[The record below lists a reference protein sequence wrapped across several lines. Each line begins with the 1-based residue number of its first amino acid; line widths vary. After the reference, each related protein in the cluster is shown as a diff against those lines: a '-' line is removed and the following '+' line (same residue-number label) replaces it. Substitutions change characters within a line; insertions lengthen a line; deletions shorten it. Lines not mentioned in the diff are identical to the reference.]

1 MKVSFVDIGVENSGV
16 LVSFFSEDEGLLID
30 EKSQN
35 DKEIKKLY
43 EKLRKSSKKNKIE
56 QNIVDLVH
64 PHNNEFS
71 RIILFKI
78 KDLSSM
84 DEGSWIN
91 QGGKICQYICSSKIT
106 EFSIRIETT
115 KKNIELM
122 SIPARLAFGIGLKS
136 YKFEKY
142 KSKNKGNVIHKV
154 LFITS
159 HHTTSEN
166 IHKNYNAILDGV
178 NLTRDL
184 VNEPSNILT
193 PHEYTKRIG
202 DLAGPDLKIKILN
215 QKKMDQLSMG
225 ALLAVAK
232 GSRNEPY
239 TVILEY
245 LPNKGQK
252 PLVVLGKGVTF
263 DSGGIS
269 IKPSGGMDEMKGD
282 MAGSASVIGLMS
294 ALSKRKANANVV
306 GIVGLVENMTDG
318 NAMRPGDV
326 IKSMSGKTIEVLNT
340 DAEGR
345 LVLADIATYAIQ
357 NYKPSAI
364 IDLATLTGAI
374 LVALGQEMAGLFCN
388 NDELADNLI
397 NSGKKTGELLW
408 RMPIDEKYMKMIN
421 SKVADIKNIGGR
433 YAGAITAAEF
443 IHYFVEDIP
452 WAHLDIAGTAITSPK
467 SDVNDSWA
475 SGYGVRLLNQ
485 YIRDCIEN

>member
-1 MKVSFVDIGVENSGV
+1 MGAHEPAKLILVEY
-16 LVSFFSEDEGLLID
+16 
-30 EKSQN
+30 K
-35 DKEIKKLY
+35 
-43 EKLRKSSKKNKIE
+43 
-56 QNIVDLVH
+56 
-64 PHNNEFS
+64 
-71 RIILFKI
+71 
-78 KDLSSM
+78 
-84 DEGSWIN
+84 
-91 QGGKICQYICSSKIT
+91 GGKAKDKPI
-106 EFSIRIETT
+106 
-115 KKNIELM
+115 
-122 SIPARLAFGIGLKS
+122 A
-136 YKFEKY
+136 
-142 KSKNKGNVIHKV
+142 
-154 LFITS
+154 
-159 HHTTSEN
+159 
-166 IHKNYNAILDGV
+166 
-178 NLTRDL
+178 L
-184 VNEPSNILT
+184 V
-193 PHEYTKRIG
+193 
-202 DLAGPDLKIKILN
+202 
-215 QKKMDQLSMG
+215 
-225 ALLAVAK
+225 
-232 GSRNEPY
+232 
-239 TVILEY
+239 
-245 LPNKGQK
+245 
-252 PLVVLGKGVTF
+252 GKGLTF

-269 IKPSGGMDEMKGD
+269 IKPSGGMDDMKGD
-282 MAGSASVIGLMS
+282 MAGSASVVGLMS

-443 IHYFVEDIP
+443 IRYFVEDIP
-452 WAHLDIAGTAITSPK
+452 WAHLDIAGTSITSPK